1 MIKNLKKNQTRK
13 NLFISLFL
21 ILLYFVYNF
30 IIVAYRAEASLID
43 KETDSIIASI
53 DSKKQ
58 EMEKI
63 NQKINEVKKIHQSY
77 LEKVKSQ
84 KNLTIDA
91 NILQSEIANLVD
103 MLNKYYDNTV
113 FKLKLK
119 NVVQNDDYINVA
131 EINILFEFFHKLQGT
146 PDVAKQLEKSVIDNV
161 YSDIVNNFSEI
172 LVLDKKLSVIN
183 YDTNTVKLFFIKE
196 K

>member
-21 ILLYFVYNF
+21 ILLYFAYNF

-43 KETDSIIASI
+43 KETDSLIASI

-77 LEKVKSQ
+77 LEKVGSQ

-196 K
+196 R

>member
-146 PDVAKQLEKSVIDNV
+146 PDVAKQLEKTVIDNV

-196 K
+196 R

>member
-13 NLFISLFL
+13 NLFIYFFL
-21 ILLYFVYNF
+21 ILLYFAYNF

-43 KETDSIIASI
+43 KETDSLIASI

-77 LEKVKSQ
+77 LEKVGSQ

-196 K
+196 R